1 MGQRNF
7 DKTGC
12 SCERMKKMT
21 TKEVINIAEDF
32 NKWLEDMAEKYGW
45 DKNDVQG
52 LIKLL
57 LV

>member
-1 MGQRNF
+1 
-7 DKTGC
+7 
-12 SCERMKKMT
+12 MT

-32 NKWLEDMAEKYGW
+32 DKWLEDTAEKYGW